1 MIKTLVVKPKL
12 IKTKANNYTVKEK
25 KTEIVIRLQMA
36 IEKLKE
42 AWKEINTTVQLT
54 MNLKENGDDITE
66 QVMIGVVEA
75 VSINTNF
82 SELKNGV
89 QEKT

>member
-42 AWKEINTTVQLT
+42 TWKEINTTVQLT

-66 QVMIGVVEA
+66 QVMICVVEA